1 MSDISPEV
9 RAQLAPHGVLFASVY
24 LGNFLLVTGQSPSG
38 EPTGIAPDIC
48 RAIAE
53 RLGVELN
60 LRGFKTQEEVVDSA
74 ASGQCGIALVGSDP
88 SRAQRVTFTPAYVEL
103 EASYLV
109 PAGSSIVDIAQVDQP
124 GVRIASFL
132 RSAYDLWLQRNL
144 KHATL
149 VHADSV
155 LASNELFV
163 REKLDA
169 LAGLKTGLVAA
180 SQTIPGSRIL
190 EGQFTGIQQAVAT
203 KNTNQ
208 ESIQFLNACIGEL
221 ISSGLVATLIKKYQ
235 VQGLS
240 VAPIVKTSPEI

>member
-1 MSDISPEV
+1 MIDVSPEV
-9 RAQLAPHGVLFASVY
+9 MGQLAPNRILSASVY

-53 RLGVELN
+53 RLGVELQ
-60 LRGFKTQEEVVDSA
+60 LRGCKTQEEVVDSA
-74 ASGQCGIALVGSDP
+74 ASGQCGVALVGADP
-88 SRAQRVTFTPAYVEL
+88 ARAKLVTFTPAYVEL
-103 EASYLV
+103 EATYLV
-109 PAGSSIVDIAQVDQP
+109 PANSSIMSIAQVDQP
-124 GVRIASFL
+124 GIRIASFFK
-132 RSAYDLWLQRNL
+132 SAYDLWLQRNL

-169 LAGLKTGLVAA
+169 LAGLKTGLVTA
-180 SQTIPGSRIL
+180 SLNIPGSRIL
-190 EGQFTGIQQAVAT
+190 DGQFTGIQQAIAT
-203 KNTNQ
+203 KNSNQ
-208 ESIQFLNACIGEL
+208 ESIEFLSTCVQEF
-221 ISSGLVATLIKKYQ
+221 ISTGLVATLIKKYQ

-240 VAPIVKTSPEI
+240 VAPLLKISS

>member
-1 MSDISPEV
+1 MIDVSPEV
-9 RAQLAPHGVLFASVY
+9 MGQLAPNRILSASVY

-53 RLGVELN
+53 RLGVELQ
-60 LRGFKTQEEVVDSA
+60 LRGCKTQEEVVDSA
-74 ASGQCGIALVGSDP
+74 ASGQCGVALVGADP
-88 SRAQRVTFTPAYVEL
+88 ARAKLVTFTPAYVEL
-103 EASYLV
+103 EATYLV
-109 PAGSSIVDIAQVDQP
+109 PANSSIMSIAQVDQP
-124 GVRIASFL
+124 GIRIASFFK
-132 RSAYDLWLQRNL
+132 SAYDLWLQRNL

-169 LAGLKTGLVAA
+169 LAGLRTGLVAA
-180 SQTIPGSRIL
+180 SLNIPGSRIL
-190 EGQFTGIQQAVAT
+190 DGQFTGIQQAIAT
-203 KNTNQ
+203 KNSNQ
-208 ESIQFLNACIGEL
+208 ESIEFLSTCVQEF
-221 ISSGLVATLIKKYQ
+221 ISTGLVATLIKKYQ

-240 VAPIVKTSPEI
+240 VAPLLKISS

>member
-1 MSDISPEV
+1 MIDVSPEV
-9 RAQLAPHGVLFASVY
+9 RAQLAPNGILSASVY

-53 RLGVELN
+53 RLGVELQ
-60 LRGFKTQEEVVDSA
+60 LRGCKTQEEVVDSA
-74 ASGQCGIALVGSDP
+74 ASGQCGIALVGADP
-88 SRAQRVTFTPAYVEL
+88 ARAKLVTFTSAYVEL
-103 EASYLV
+103 EATYLV
-109 PAGSSIVDIAQVDQP
+109 SANSSIMSITQVDQP
-124 GVRIASFL
+124 GIRIASFFK
-132 RSAYDLWLQRNL
+132 SAYDLWLQRNL

-169 LAGLKTGLVAA
+169 LAGLKTGLVSA
-180 SQTIPGSRIL
+180 SLNIPGSRIL
-190 EGQFTGIQQAVAT
+190 DGQFTGIQQAIAT
-203 KNTNQ
+203 KNSNH
-208 ESIQFLNACIGEL
+208 ESIKFLSDCVQDF
-221 ISSGLVATLIKKYQ
+221 ISTGLVTALIKKYQ

-240 VAPIVKTSPEI
+240 VAPLLKISC